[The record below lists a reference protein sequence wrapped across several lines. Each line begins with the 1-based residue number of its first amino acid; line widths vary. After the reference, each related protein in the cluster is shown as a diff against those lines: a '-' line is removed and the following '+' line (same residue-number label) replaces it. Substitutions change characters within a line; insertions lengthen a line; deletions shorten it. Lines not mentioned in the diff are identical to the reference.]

1 MADDIM
7 IKVGMEVQEAL
18 NNLGNLK
25 DAITTAQ
32 STMSE
37 KLGSSVETAGTKL
50 TNLGGK
56 VTGAGEKIQK
66 WLGSDSVQAFK
77 RAGDACKDFATDC
90 VQSALKSEQ
99 AWTRFGSLVDSNGGN
114 WDAQKSEIKGWA
126 REFSTSVGRTVGDTR
141 EAMTSFLQMG
151 LTVDQSK
158 NAMNA
163 AAGVAARAGISE
175 AEAAGVVTSALLGK
189 GRQLE
194 KLTGLRLEDYKN
206 AEGQIDQERLLND
219 IYNQNKGAIDDYAN
233 STEGQVNKMTNAW
246 NSFKTSI
253 GQALLPIVKIIA
265 DIATQVAQWFADLPG
280 PVKTFIAALLAIG
293 AAVSV
298 VIGVLAFIAPVLT
311 TIGTII
317 TGIGAAGSVVGFV
330 TTAFSGL
337 SAGLGVL
344 AGVIAPL
351 IVPILAVVAA
361 LTALYFIGIQMGWWS
376 DLSGMISVFMDVLG
390 QAAGVVMNFVGW
402 IGKLFTDFPAAAEEF
417 NQFTDT
423 VRDAIMNGLGQ
434 LGDMAWQALQGVW
447 DAIVNASTELGNALS
462 QMFWDAVNGLGS
474 TIQSTLGNIGGL
486 ITDAL
491 SNLGASVVPGGGLTE
506 GILAI
511 VAPLPTLLY
520 GKLLELGPYVLPAI
534 TSFIDTVV
542 QGFMSLGGQ
551 ILDAF
556 TSIPALLT
564 QAFMNIGITIQQ
576 WLTQASMIAGML
588 VQMLVTNITTR
599 FWNIVNG
606 VRNVFMW
613 VVMTIQQRL
622 SQAWAL
628 GGMLANMV
636 RHAIVTKFNQII
648 ARVRQIFQTIVST
661 IRQRLANAVTT
672 AKNKAQEIL
681 QGIKDKVAQIP
692 DKVKEEFDKIKD
704 RISTAL
710 DNAKNVAV
718 QKISDLVAAV
728 KGALGIASPGFIQRM
743 MAYEFES
750 IPGIIMDN
758 GARAISSAA
767 TVAEGIVGAWDDN
780 MNPLGVSTSP
790 ISQFDMLGPNALM
803 NTMATNYSMG
813 IASSMARKMPGNS
826 NVDNSTE
833 HTTIINVDK
842 IELDCNNLTQQ
853 QSRKILYDALD
864 GLYTGG
870 V

>member
-37 KLGSSVETAGTKL
+37 KLGSSIDTAGTKL

-90 VQSALKSEQ
+90 VQSAMKSEQ

-151 LTVDQSK
+151 LSVDQSK

-265 DIATQVAQWFADLPG
+265 DVATQVAQWFADLPG

-417 NQFTDT
+417 NQFTNT
-423 VRDAIMNGLGQ
+423 VREAIMNGLGQ
-434 LGDMAWQALQGVW
+434 LGDMVWQALQGVW
-447 DAIVNASTELGNALS
+447 DSLANNEGGITTSILSMLAPVPMAIYNAIVE
-462 QMFWDAVNGLGS
+462 W
-474 TIQSTLGNIGGL
+474 
-486 ITDAL
+486 
-491 SNLGASVVPGGGLTE
+491 
-506 GILAI
+506 
-511 VAPLPTLLY
+511 
-520 GKLLELGPYVLPAI
+520 GPYVGPAVMEVI
-534 TSFIDTVV
+534 DSIVSFFTGI
-542 QGFMSLGGQ
+542 GGQ

-556 TSIPALLT
+556 MSIPTLLA

-576 WLTQASMIAGML
+576 WLTQAGMIAGML

-636 RHAIVTKFNQII
+636 RQAIVTKFNQII
-648 ARVRQIFQTIVST
+648 ARVRSIFSTIVST
-661 IRQRLANAVTT
+661 IRQRLSNAVSA
-672 AKNKAQEIL
+672 AKTKAQQIL

-692 DKVKEEFDKIKD
+692 DAVKQEFDKIKD
-704 RISTAL
+704 RISSAL

-718 QKISDLVAAV
+718 QKIGDLVAAV

-826 NVDNSTE
+826 NVENSTE